1 MVKKMNLLMDRK
13 IIGIRI
19 GIRIMFFKVVIM
31 VIGLS
36 RF

>member
-19 GIRIMFFKVVIM
+19 IFFKVVVM
-31 VIGLS
+31 VIGPF